1 MNSLDEIDDEF
12 RLVKLVN
19 VMVRIVY
26 AGDIKM
32 TNNNLT
38 LKEYISDDR
47 EFQMKIAMFEQF
59 TDQMELSNTYKI

>member
-1 MNSLDEIDDEF
+1 
-12 RLVKLVN
+12 
-19 VMVRIVY
+19 MVRIVY